1 MFTIEIVSDVVC
13 PWCFIGRRR
22 LQSALAGF
30 EHAAD
35 ARVEHRAFQ
44 LQPDAA
50 EVVPTKAHLAEK
62 YGVNEAQVEAMQ
74 KNVCIVADGEGLC
87 YDLDSTLSGN
97 TRDAHRLLLWAQ
109 AQGDAEDLL
118 ERMYSGY
125 FEQGR
130 SLFDDEALLAIIDE
144 AGLDRAAAAAVLASD
159 AFGDEVDEHA
169 RMAAAFGANG
179 VPFFVFDRK
188 YGISGAQPL
197 EAFTQTLEAA
207 WTAREA
213 TPATAG

>member
-1 MFTIEIVSDVVC
+1 MLIEVWSDVVC

-22 LQSALAGF
+22 LQAALAGF

-35 ARVEHRAFQ
+35 VRVEHRAFQ
-44 LQPDAA
+44 LQPDASGVMPA
-50 EVVPTKAHLAEK
+50 KAHLAEK
-62 YGVNEAQVEAMQ
+62 YGVSDAQVEAMQ
-74 KNVCIVADGEGLC
+74 KNVCVIADGEGLC

-109 AQGDAEDLL
+109 SQGSAEELL

-125 FEQGR
+125 FEHGR
-130 SLFDDEALLAIIDE
+130 SLFDDEALLAFVDE
-144 AGLDRAAAAAVLASD
+144 AGLDREAAAGVLASD

-179 VPFFVFDRK
+179 VPFFVFDRR

-197 EAFTQTLEAA
+197 EAFTQTLDAA
-207 WTAREA
+207 WAAR
-213 TPATAG
+213 PSS

>member
-1 MFTIEIVSDVVC
+1 MEIEVWSDVVC

-22 LQSALAGF
+22 LQSALAQF
-30 EHAAD
+30 PHAEEV
-35 ARVEHRAFQ
+35 RVVHRAFQ
-44 LQPDAA
+44 LQPDAQGI
-50 EVVPTKAHLAEK
+50 VPTKEHLAEK
-62 YGVNEAQVEAMQ
+62 YGVSAEQVDQMQ
-74 KNVCIVADGEGLC
+74 NRVCLISEGEGLC

-109 AQGDAEDLL
+109 ANGSAEDLL

-130 SLFDDEALLAIIDE
+130 SLFTHDDLLAIIDE
-144 AGLDRAAAAAVLASD
+144 VGLDRSQAAAVLASD
-159 AFGDEVDEHA
+159 AFDHEVTEDA
-169 RMAAAFGANG
+169 RTAAEFGANG
-179 VPFFVFDRK
+179 VPFFVFDRR

-207 WTAREA
+207 WDAA
-213 TPATAG
+213 HASA